1 MQPALDAVAR
11 HHHQDLPASVAA
23 PSLPPVRRP
32 GRGRDRAGA
41 GRVHLGG
48 ADSRLLR
55 RRGVQSAFDEAQA
68 GIRQRPGGPWQLCRV
83 LRLGHHLDPIP
94 APLGRI
100 VGHRQRTG
108 VRTQPYQL
116 DQLHLVA
123 DLPDVLAVGDHDLV
137 HISTVAVAA
146 GKPLGPGRTADFLN
160 HRRRAPAADP
170 RAARP
175 APAATGTACLAVASG
190 CGTCPLRGDPA
201 ELWQRARCGAA
212 GQRRCGCRRV
222 WVRLRVGN

>member
-100 VGHRQRTG
+100 AGHRQRTG
-108 VRTQPYQL
+108 FAHSRISWTSYIWLLPYMMFWL
-116 DQLHLVA
+116 WVITIWF
-123 DLPDVLAVGDHDLV
+123 
-137 HISTVAVAA
+137 IS
-146 GKPLGPGRTADFLN
+146 L
-160 HRRRAPAADP
+160 
-170 RAARP
+170 
-175 APAATGTACLAVASG
+175 
-190 CGTCPLRGDPA
+190 
-201 ELWQRARCGAA
+201 
-212 GQRRCGCRRV
+212 
-222 WVRLRVGN
+222 RLRSRPGNLLVLVGQQTS